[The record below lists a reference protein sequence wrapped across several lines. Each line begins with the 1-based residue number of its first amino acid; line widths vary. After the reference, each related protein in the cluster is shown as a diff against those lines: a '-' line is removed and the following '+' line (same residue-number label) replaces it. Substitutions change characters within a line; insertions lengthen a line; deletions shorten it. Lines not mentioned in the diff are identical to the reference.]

1 MNSLNQQ
8 KDTNPKKKS
17 KMSQWCDK
25 IIGTNDGDFRGVTI
39 GQDFEAIRKIEKMK
53 LLDEGEDFMTFSC
66 TNDDFELIDISYFGK
81 NQKLDSIKVNV
92 YLNHQA
98 DSELL
103 LNEMKT
109 QFTEKF
115 GIPVIEGDGLYWHH
129 DRLHTVSL
137 KNRSHTLDNGIVITI
152 EC

>member
-1 MNSLNQQ
+1 
-8 KDTNPKKKS
+8 
-17 KMSQWCDK
+17 MSQWCDK

-152 EC
+152 ES

>member
-81 NQKLDSIKVNV
+81 NQKLDSKIGRAHV
-92 YLNHQA
+92 
-98 DSELL
+98 
-103 LNEMKT
+103 
-109 QFTEKF
+109 
-115 GIPVIEGDGLYWHH
+115 
-129 DRLHTVSL
+129 
-137 KNRSHTLDNGIVITI
+137 
-152 EC
+152 